1 MWGENEMRITNTMIT
16 NNMLYNLN
24 KNLNKLSEWQNQMA
38 TGKLFNKPSDNPIG
52 VSKSLELSSTIDE
65 LEQFERNADDAVS
78 WLEVTES
85 AVAEVSDI
93 LQRIRELAVS
103 ADGTESQDDKQQIQA
118 EVDEL
123 KEQLI
128 EVANTE
134 YAGKNIFSGYK
145 TDQELL
151 DSDGKYNFDS
161 LNSEEMN
168 YEVGIGD
175 KITVNILGH
184 KLFGT
189 FDGTNLDTVD
199 TSEATT
205 GDKAQLIAVIED
217 FSDALENDDIDRI
230 EDTLGRLDEH
240 IENILSIR
248 GEIGAKTNRL
258 EMVIDRIDQNIINYT
273 ELLSKNEDAD
283 MAEVIMNMKTDEN
296 IYRASLS
303 IGANVIQPTLI
314 DFLG

>member
-1 MWGENEMRITNTMIT
+1 MRITNTMIT